1 MDVVIN
7 DFVGDAAY
15 GHFGEQAPLRKSFN
29 WLTDLVSFDSGKEQR
44 NQILEQPIREWPVN
58 WQWMDVAARNKL
70 IELFQRAKGRHTTFL
85 YSDED
90 DYECELTECSILA
103 IADQTN
109 FQLIKTYYVGETET
123 WDEEKKD
130 IVPGATFPPVV
141 KVGVDIKT
149 EGVDYTLD
157 DTTGIVIFGA
167 APRVDKVITANYQ
180 FYFRV
185 RFADDIHTDVEHQKD
200 FYSYD
205 DLRLIEVLN

>member
-1 MDVVIN
+1 MNLVIN

-15 GHFGEQAPLRKSFN
+15 GHFGEQAPLQKSFN

-58 WQWMDVAARNKL
+58 WQWMDKASRNKL
-70 IELFQRAKGRHTTFL
+70 IELFQRARGRYITFL
-85 YSDED
+85 YSDEE
-90 DYECELTECSILA
+90 DYECALTECSIIA

-109 FQLIKTYYVGETET
+109 FQLIKSYYIGETET
-123 WDEEKKD
+123 WDEVRKD
-130 IVPGATFPPVV
+130 IVAGSIFPPVV
-141 KVGVDIKT
+141 EVNGAPKI

-157 DTTGIVIFGA
+157 DTTGIIIFGA
-167 APRVDKVITANYQ
+167 APGVDKIITANYR

-185 RFADDIHTDVEHQKD
+185 RFAGDIHNDVEHQKG
-200 FYSYD
+200 FYSYE